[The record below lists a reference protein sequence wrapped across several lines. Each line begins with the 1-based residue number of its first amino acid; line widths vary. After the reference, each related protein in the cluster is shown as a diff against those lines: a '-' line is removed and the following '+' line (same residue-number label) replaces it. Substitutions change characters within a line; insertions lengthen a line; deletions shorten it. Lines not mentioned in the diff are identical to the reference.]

1 MISLQQ
7 KKKAT
12 SNMSLSKKKGLSGSM
27 ENNARSFTF
36 IPNQN
41 GMVGGS
47 SSTTMIPLKGAAT
60 KVNLVGSYQWLSK
73 SEL

>member
-1 MISLQQ
+1 
-7 KKKAT
+7 
-12 SNMSLSKKKGLSGSM
+12 M